1 MKGSELDQDRM
12 ELLIRLSSRK
22 SSPMEEAEG
31 DNDWLMAMQEEL
43 TQFERNKVWEFVPI
57 SN

>member
-1 MKGSELDQDRM
+1 
-12 ELLIRLSSRK
+12 
-22 SSPMEEAEG
+22 MEEAEG